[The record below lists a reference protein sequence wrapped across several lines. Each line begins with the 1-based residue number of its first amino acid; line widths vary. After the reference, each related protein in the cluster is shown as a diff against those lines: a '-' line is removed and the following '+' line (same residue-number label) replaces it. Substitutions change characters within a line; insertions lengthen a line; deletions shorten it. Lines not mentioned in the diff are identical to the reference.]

1 MNGYNIYIELDDVII
16 VIPINNR
23 KTIGLLNYLD
33 LTNRTRIFKDTETMT
48 TYSHIE
54 GVRSVIVE
62 RDFKDE

>member
-33 LTNRTRIFKDTETMT
+33 LTNRTRIFKDLETMT
-48 TYSHIE
+48 KYSYIE
-54 GVRSVIVE
+54 GVRSVVVE
-62 RDFKDE
+62 RDFRDE

>member
-33 LTNRTRIFKDTETMT
+33 LTNRTRIFKDMETMT
-48 TYSHIE
+48 TYSYIE